1 MSRNSN
7 SPLRGRIR
15 RNALWLALG
24 LCVSGTALA
33 QSNTS
38 GSITGRVAAG
48 DTIRVESPETGFTRE
63 VQAGADGS
71 FRIGALPTGTYRV
84 VRTSPDGTT
93 SVQEGVSVSVGT
105 GTPVN
110 FSAAGASTLDAVVV
124 RGTSVSPIDLS
135 SVESATILTEA
146 VIDRLPVNRSITD
159 VALLAPGTT
168 KGDSDFGNL
177 PSFGGATVGE
187 NAYYL
192 NGFNITNFRNG
203 LGGSTVPFEFYREF
217 QLKTGGYGAEFG
229 RSTGGV
235 INAISKS
242 GTNEWKFGG
251 NVIWTPDS
259 LRENQPTV
267 YDRDGNL
274 YIYNDRDA
282 YDAYRVNLY
291 ASGPIVKDRLFFYAM
306 GEYRQ
311 TDQKTFGLSTAN
323 DYETNDPFWGVKL
336 DWYITDDHRLEY
348 TGFSDEQNRDLV
360 VVPFS
365 PTAEVPRTFEGRG
378 TQRTGGQTNIFRY
391 TGYLTDDFTV
401 SALYG
406 KGELENSV
414 FNADGGQACNYV
426 VDQRS
431 SPSRRLGCAAYS
443 QDSYAMDER
452 EAYRLDFDWHLG
464 DHRLRFGLDR
474 EQNTAYENTY
484 YAGAGPV
491 VEDVFPAERGP
502 FPGGA
507 YYQLRNGFV
516 LEYAYLNEG
525 GFETTSN
532 AYYLEDNWQVTDNL
546 LLSLGLRNEQ
556 FDNKNKAG
564 ESFIKITDQWAPR
577 LGLSW
582 DVGGEGTTKVFANY
596 GRYHLP
602 VATNTNIR
610 MAGDEYYVLRVYDWD
625 GTLDPSTN
633 RPVIDPAGYWDGEPY
648 VIYGDGT
655 LHDTTSLVNRDID
668 PMYQDELIVG
678 FQRQLTPEWSVGVR
692 AIRRDLKSTLEDVAI
707 DAALNA
713 YAAANGYDDFQAGGF
728 DYYVLTNPG
737 KDMRVGIDM
746 DGDGIVEDVFLT
758 AEQLGYPD
766 SVRKYNAVEV
776 TFERGWDGVWFLQ
789 GSYTWSQ
796 SYGNNEGYVR
806 SDNGQSDA
814 GLTTLFDQPGLLDG
828 AYGFLP
834 NDRRHTIKVFGA
846 YQFADEWRAS
856 GNVLWQTG
864 RPINCFGNHP
874 TDAFAAEYGSE
885 AFYCGGVLTPR
896 GTAGRTRQMFSLD
909 LGLQYRPNWAQDRLA
924 IGVDVFNVLDN
935 SAELEVNEIGEFD
948 FDPDS
953 YPLSTWGVPTTFQAP
968 REVRFSVSYDF

>member
-1 MSRNSN
+1 MDSRS
-7 SPLRGRIR
+7 LGAKLR

-24 LCVSGTALA
+24 MCVSSVAVA

-38 GSITGRVAAG
+38 GSISGRVSAG
-48 DTIRVESPETGFTRE
+48 DTVRVENPTTGFSRE
-63 VQAGADGS
+63 VQASSDGS
-71 FRIGALPTGTYRV
+71 FRLPALPSGVYRV
-84 VRTSPDGTT
+84 VRTSPDGT
-93 SVQEGVSVSVGT
+93 SNVREGISVSVGT
-105 GTPVN
+105 GTTVS
-110 FSAAGASTLDAVVV
+110 FAEAAAGASTLDAVIV

-146 VIDRLPVNRSITD
+146 TIDRLPVNRSITD

-168 KGDSDFGNL
+168 KGDSAFGNL
-177 PSFGGATVGE
+177 ASFGGATVGE

-203 LGGSTVPFEFYREF
+203 LGASTVPFEFYREF

-242 GTNEWKFGG
+242 GSNEWKFGG
-251 NVIWTPDS
+251 NLIWTPDS
-259 LRENQPTV
+259 LRENPPTV
-267 YDRDGNL
+267 YDNAGNL
-274 YIYNDRDA
+274 YIYNDRDET
-282 YDAYRVNLY
+282 DAYRVNLY
-291 ASGPIVKDRLFFYAM
+291 ASGPIIQDRLFFYAM

-336 DWYITDDHRLEY
+336 DWYITDNHRLEY
-348 TGFSDEQNRDLV
+348 TGFSDEQNRDLM

-365 PTAEVPRTFEGRG
+365 PTAEVPRTFEGHG

-406 KGELENSV
+406 KGEIENSV
-414 FNADGGQACNYV
+414 FNSPGSEDCNYI
-426 VDQRS
+426 VDERT

-443 QDSYAMDER
+443 QNSYSIDER
-452 EAYRLDFDWHLG
+452 EAYRIDFDWTLG
-464 DHRLRFGLDR
+464 DHRVRFGFDR
-474 EQNTAYENTY
+474 EENSSSENTY
-484 YAGAGPV
+484 YAGVGPAL
-491 VEDVFPAERGP
+491 EDVFPAERGP

-507 YYQLRNGFV
+507 YYLLRDGYV
-516 LEYAYLNEG
+516 YEYSYLNEG
-525 GFETTSN
+525 GFETISS
-532 AYYLEDNWQVTDNL
+532 AFYLEDNWQVTDNF
-546 LLSLGLRNEQ
+546 LLSLGIRNER
-556 FDNKNKAG
+556 FDNKNKVG
-564 ESFIKITDQWAPR
+564 ESFIKIDDQWAPR

-582 DVGGEGTTKVFANY
+582 DVGGEGTTKIFANY

-602 VATNTNIR
+602 VASNTNIR
-610 MAGDEYYVLRVYDWD
+610 MAGDEYYVLRAYDWD
-625 GTLDPSTN
+625 GTVDPETN
-633 RPVIDPAGYWDGEPY
+633 RPIIDPADYWGRA
-648 VIYGDGT
+648 IYGDGT
-655 LHDTTSLVNRDID
+655 LKDTSSLVNQDID
-668 PMYQDELIVG
+668 PMYQDEFIIG
-678 FQRQLTPEWSVGVR
+678 FQRQLTPDWSVGVR

-713 YAAANGYDDFQAGGF
+713 YAAANGYDDFAAGGF

-737 KDMRVGIDM
+737 NDMRVAIDL
-746 DGDGIVEDVFLT
+746 DGDGVAEDVQLT
-758 AEQLGYPD
+758 ADQLGYPE
-766 SVRKYNAVEV
+766 SIRKYNAVEV
-776 TFERGWDGVWFLQ
+776 SFERAWDGVWFLQ

-834 NDRRHTIKVFGA
+834 NDRRHAIKIFGA
-846 YQFADEWRAS
+846 YQLTDEWKAS
-856 GNVLWQTG
+856 ANALWRTG

-874 TDAFAAEYGSE
+874 TDDFAFEYGSE
-885 AFYCGGVLTPR
+885 SFYCGGVLVPR
-896 GTAGRTRQMFSLD
+896 GSSGRTPQVFSLD
-909 LGLQYRPNWAQDRLA
+909 LGLQYRPNWAQERLA
-924 IGVDVFNVLDN
+924 LGVDVFNVLNN
-935 SAELEVNEIGEFD
+935 STAVEVNEIGEFD
-948 FDPDS
+948 FDPES
-953 YPLSTWGVPTTFQAP
+953 FPRTTYGVPTSFQTP
-968 REVRFSVSYDF
+968 REVRFTVSYDF